1 MDAPPP
7 APPHAGE
14 FEGGDE
20 KAFKDL
26 LRKAVTGIKSPAQ
39 LAKSPLL
46 GLKAEELRVQSA
58 GQDDNRLNRVATL
71 REILIEQIDGL
82 RPTEGTATG
91 TGEAWRYYNVLF
103 YPYVRELSRKGA
115 FAEARRLEE
124 ERRRRGVREPDDVE
138 QVLRWLADIDEDT
151 FYKWQRRASDI
162 IATNLWEENA
172 KVLGA
177 RLSQSA
183 GLAAQT
189 LRSSDTA

>member
-1 MDAPPP
+1 MYASPP
-7 APPHAGE
+7 APTRAGE

-20 KAFKDL
+20 KTFKDL
-26 LRKAVTGIKSPAQ
+26 VRKAVTGIKSPAQ

-46 GLKAEELRVQSA
+46 GLKLVEERVRSA
-58 GQDDNRLNRVATL
+58 GHDDNRLNRVAAL

-103 YPYVRELSRKGA
+103 YPYVRELSPKSA

-138 QVLRWLADIDEDT
+138 QVLCWLADVDEDT

-162 IATNLWEENA
+162 IATTLWEENT

-177 RLSQSA
+177 RPSPST
-183 GLAAQT
+183 GSAAQT
-189 LRSSDTA
+189 LPSSDTI